1 MNDSGRE
8 FNIVWGAEEIA
19 RVIGRTPRQTF
30 HLMASGQIPATSS
43 LPQSGCFFI
52 PVHHL
57 RAKSLFIFLRGA
69 AD

>member
-30 HLMASGQIPATSS
+30 HLMASGQIPAKKVGGRWCAERGK
-43 LPQSGCFFI
+43 LIEFFT
-52 PVHHL
+52 
-57 RAKSLFIFLRGA
+57 KEDA
-69 AD
+69 A